1 MDAEKGF
8 ATQSMTHEELVK
20 HLNGEAAPPEDL
32 AEEGTLSEIILQFWK
47 EIQDKAPS
55 TDHSP
60 SDYSLS

>member
-8 ATQSMTHEELVK
+8 ATQSMTHEALVK

>member
-1 MDAEKGF
+1 
-8 ATQSMTHEELVK
+8 MTHEELVK

-47 EIQDKAPS
+47 ERQDKAPS